1 MNEAKV
7 KLFLTENLGFTNI
20 HLDYLDYFHNELI
33 LYNKKYNL
41 ISKSTVSNVWYRHIL
56 DSAQIIKFISFQ
68 KGGSVSD
75 LGTGAGFPGL
85 IVAIYAKNK
94 DFHVKLYEKSPV
106 KNDFLNKIIK
116 HTGINCEV
124 IGGNCNEHYID
135 SDYIV
140 ARAFK
145 KLDKVM
151 SISRGIAKKPHKIII
166 LKGKNAQVEVNNAL
180 KTYPF
185 KYKLVD
191 SITDEQSK
199 IVLVDII
206 KND

>member
-20 HLDYLDYFHNELI
+20 HLEYLDYFHNELL

-41 ISKSTVSNVWYRHIL
+41 ISESTASNVWYRHIL

-75 LGTGAGFPGL
+75 LGSGAGFPGL

-106 KNDFLNKIIK
+106 KNNFLNKIIK
-116 HTGINCEV
+116 HTEISCEV
-124 IGGNCNEHYID
+124 IGGNCNEHYIE

-145 KLDKVM
+145 KLDKIM
-151 SISRGIAKKPHKIII
+151 SISREIAKKPHKIII
-166 LKGKNAQVEVNNAL
+166 LKGKNAQGEVNNAL
-180 KTYPF
+180 KIYPF